1 MPNKSLLN
9 YFLSSLIFAFLQFGL
24 HDVRDDFIRLEERPF
39 SSVHKWMAVKCKSKR
54 QLDGKVGSS
63 YYMFSIGIM
72 FCMVVVMVML
82 MIKRLIR
89 FKMVDNNTSDCEKW

>member
-9 YFLSSLIFAFLQFGL
+9 NFLSSLIFAFLQFGL

-54 QLDGKVGSS
+54 QLDGKVGCSS
-63 YYMFSIGIM
+63 YYGD
-72 FCMVVVMVML
+72 CEGVLL
-82 MIKRLIR
+82 M
-89 FKMVDNNTSDCEKW
+89 TSDNEFNSF